1 MNLVE
6 KVDING
12 LIRKHESDYYYKSF
26 KTRTQLFTMLFG
38 ILSRCDSMTEICEG
52 LRAMGGKLNHLGVDQ
67 APAKST
73 ACDGLRN
80 RSHEF
85 FEDLYFTLVRHYQ
98 SFLSDSRTFGLTF
111 KEVLL
116 IDSTT
121 IRLFSDILKGVGRN
135 PKGDGKKKG
144 GLKVHMLVDAV
155 QSVGRFIK
163 ITQAKVHD
171 QYFLKSLELISHSM
185 IVFDRAY
192 NYYHQFALWT
202 QRDVYFVTRMKKS
215 AVFTVI
221 KVLRTHYRKK
231 GQAKVLGD
239 EIIEMEYNPEDESG
253 KKNTRQ
259 IQKLRLRRVRY
270 QDDQNRYY
278 EFLSNNFEITAEE
291 IAFLYKKRWGI
302 GVSSEGHITQ
312 SVKVRPGSGDSSS
325 VAWEAP
331 PEETKAVKPSD
342 IVSNMGNK
350 QHSRLQRAVNAEVA
364 SLHLIPVA
372 ETVDNVRKQQELSE
386 KSLMRQFS
394 PAGYQR
400 WHGVK
405 GYVETGEALDT
416 RRRNIA
422 EKAVPITLSGKW
434 DCRYQGDGSGRS
446 TDDRHA
452 AKRAGREG
460 PGLMSNPYVQFEA
473 GVR

>member
-1 MNLVE
+1 MGKITEIKFVGQPVFKQIMNLVE
-6 KVDING
+6 RVDING

-26 KTRTQLFTMLFG
+26 KTRTHLFTMLFG

-52 LRAMGGKLNHLGVDQ
+52 LRAMGGKLNHLGMDQ

-80 RSHEF
+80 RSHKF

-192 NYYHQFALWT
+192 NSYHQFALWS

-215 AVFTVI
+215 TVFTVI
-221 KVLRTHYRKK
+221 EVLRTHYRKK

-239 EIIEMEYNPEDESG
+239 EIIELEYNPEDESG
-253 KKNTRQ
+253 KKNMRQ

-302 GVSSEGHITQ
+302 ELLF
-312 SVKVRPGSGDSSS
+312 K
-325 VAWEAP
+325 
-331 PEETKAVKPSD
+331 K
-342 IVSNMGNK
+342 MK
-350 QHSRLQRAVNAEVA
+350 QNFQLHYFYGENVNAIYTQVWCTLIAQLLLTVTQKIAQAKKAFSVVA
-364 SLHLIPVA
+364 SLVRIHLISMLDVN
-372 ETVDNVRKQQELSE
+372 ELLRSKQRAM
-386 KSLMRQFS
+386 KSKS
-394 PAGYQR
+394 IP
-400 WHGVK
+400 
-405 GYVETGEALDT
+405 
-416 RRRNIA
+416 
-422 EKAVPITLSGKW
+422 
-434 DCRYQGDGSGRS
+434 
-446 TDDRHA
+446 
-452 AKRAGREG
+452 
-460 PGLMSNPYVQFEA
+460 PGLQLSLNI
-473 GVR
+473 